1 MAKGRPG
8 GNPDIAD
15 HGFKQKHDWSE
26 PCTEKM
32 TIRMPPAMKA
42 AIKAGAIPDWQEVC
56 RRAIAQKLGWSD
68 EDTSD

>member
-1 MAKGRPG
+1 
-8 GNPDIAD
+8 
-15 HGFKQKHDWSE
+15 
-26 PCTEKM
+26 M